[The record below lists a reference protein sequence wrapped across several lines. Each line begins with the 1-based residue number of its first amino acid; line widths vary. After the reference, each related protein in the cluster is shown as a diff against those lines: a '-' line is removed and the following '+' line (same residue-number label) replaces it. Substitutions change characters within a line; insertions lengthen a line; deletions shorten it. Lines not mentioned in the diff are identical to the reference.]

1 MNAAHAVNHETQVA
15 AGGDEQ
21 FLTFTL
27 AGEEYGIVAL
37 KVQEIKGWEKVT
49 PIPNS
54 PAYVRGVLNLR
65 GLIVPII
72 DLRLRFNLPDMDYT
86 PVTAI
91 VVVKVRGRLAGL
103 VVDSVSDV
111 IAVSVKQRCA
121 APEFEGQANRHF
133 IQGLAQ
139 VDNKL
144 LILLDIDKLI
154 GNEFP
159 TTGDAT
165 QSGPGESVRGG
176 A

>member
-1 MNAAHAVNHETQVA
+1 MNTARNVNHEQSVA
-15 AGGDEQ
+15 VGDEQ

-72 DLRLRFNLPDMDYT
+72 DLRLRFNLPEIDYT

-91 VVVKVRGRLAGL
+91 VVVNVGGRLAGL

-111 IAVSVKQRCA
+111 IDLGAKQRCA
-121 APEFEGQANRHF
+121 APEFEGQANRQF

-144 LILLDIDKLI
+144 LILIDIDRMI

-159 TTGDAT
+159 AT
-165 QSGPGESVRGG
+165 EGGSPAVVDEPVTGG

>member
-1 MNAAHAVNHETQVA
+1 MSTARSVYHEHETAV
-15 AGGDEQ
+15 GDEQ

-72 DLRLRFNLPDMDYT
+72 DLRLRFNLPEIDYT

-91 VVVKVRGRLAGL
+91 VVVNVGGRLAGL

-111 IAVSVKQRCA
+111 IDVSSKQRCA
-121 APEFEGQANRHF
+121 APEFEGQSNRRF

-144 LILLDIDKLI
+144 LILIDIDKMI

-159 TTGDAT
+159 TTT
-165 QSGPGESVRGG
+165 GESPAMIDEPVSGG

>member
-1 MNAAHAVNHETQVA
+1 MNATHSAESTSHETDVA
-15 AGGDEQ
+15 PGEEQ
-21 FLTFTL
+21 FLTFNL

-54 PAYVRGVLNLR
+54 PTHVRGVLNLR

-72 DLRLRFNLPDMDYT
+72 DLRSRFNFPEIEYT

-91 VVVKVRGRLAGL
+91 VVVNVAGRLAGL

-111 IAVSVKQRCA
+111 IDVAAKQRCP
-121 APEFEGQANRHF
+121 APEFEGQANRQF
-133 IQGLAQ
+133 IHGLAQ
-139 VDNKL
+139 VDGKL

-154 GNEFP
+154 GNEFQ
-159 TTGDAT
+159 TAGV
-165 QSGPGESVRGG
+165 G
-176 A
+176 

>member
-1 MNAAHAVNHETQVA
+1 MNTARNVDHEHATA
-15 AGGDEQ
+15 FGDEQ

-27 AGEEYGIVAL
+27 AGEEYGIVAF

-72 DLRLRFNLPDMDYT
+72 DLRLRFNLPEIDYT

-91 VVVKVRGRLAGL
+91 VVVNVGGRLAGL

-111 IAVSVKQRCA
+111 IDVSARQRCA
-121 APEFEGQANRHF
+121 APEFEGQANRPF

-144 LILLDIDKLI
+144 LIVIDIDKML
-154 GNEFP
+154 GNEFA
-159 TTGDAT
+159 TGM
-165 QSGPGESVRGG
+165 GG
-176 A
+176 SPAVVD